1 MTDEDLYA
9 VHQPSLLRLFE
20 AQARGKERVRLLEI
34 LEAEQQR
41 CDREAGRR
49 PRASNTTQGRRAAAM
64 AAAINLLVPGNPWID
79 RDDECFAS
87 IAGSCDVVEL
97 YRYDPPT
104 EPDEMPV
111 RLLAIDGA
119 TDLVATV
126 YMELDHA
133 HDLGRALLDLVAQIR
148 AERASRAASVPDQP
162 AVADG

>member
-1 MTDEDLYA
+1 MTEEDLYA

-41 CDREAGRR
+41 CEREAGRR
-49 PRASNTTQGRRAAAM
+49 PRASNTMQGRRAAAM
-64 AAAINLLVPGNPWID
+64 AAAIDLLVPGNPWID

-87 IAGSCDVVEL
+87 ITGSCDVVEL
-97 YRYDPPT
+97 YRYDAPT

-119 TDLVATV
+119 VDVAATV
-126 YMELDHA
+126 YMTLEDADELGH
-133 HDLGRALLDLVAQIR
+133 HLIRLVESIR
-148 AERASRAASVPDQP
+148 AARESAP
-162 AVADG
+162 VAPQDGAT